1 MTRWILAIG
10 VASLLAACASN
21 PGQPVAAAKSD
32 DASAKTA
39 QVASNATP
47 EKKSDLICTTGNE
60 IGSHIPQR
68 TCYTRK
74 EAEQRKKAAQQ
85 AMQTMMSG
93 PSETGCVPSC

>member
-1 MTRWILAIG
+1 MTRWILAI
-10 VASLLAACASN
+10 SLPFLFAACASN
-21 PGQPVAAAKSD
+21 PGQPVAATSD
-32 DASAKTA
+32 AASAKTA
-39 QVASNATP
+39 QVASNGQQ

-74 EAEQRKKAAQQ
+74 EAEQRKKAAQE

-93 PSETGCVPSC
+93 PNEGGCSPSC